1 VIGCV
6 GALEV
11 LAAMRAV
18 GLAPPVPMEVVVWRS
33 EEPYRFVQ
41 GRVGSLVYAGKLA
54 PGDLTPRDPGFD
66 VAAELASEPDRPR
79 RARGRSL
86 AILLELHIEQG
97 RRLEEAGIDIGV
109 VTAISGATRLRLTL
123 TGATDHSGATP
134 MRLRHDALC
143 AAAEVVLAAEQA
155 GMAEERPE
163 SVATAAI
170 LTAMPGAMNVIPG
183 QAELYLDV
191 RSTDIASVE
200 RMVQAISSAA
210 VSVGKRRGIAVE
222 IATLTRAA
230 PVNLDATLIARFE
243 ENARALGYSLI
254 PMASGAG
261 HDVQSVV
268 DTTRAGMIFVP
279 SRGGI
284 SHAPEE
290 YTAPDAI
297 LRGIRALAATW
308 IDSTMRGMS
317 ARSA

>member
-1 VIGCV
+1 
-6 GALEV
+6 
-11 LAAMRAV
+11 
-18 GLAPPVPMEVVVWRS
+18 MEVVVWRS

-41 GRVGSLVYAGKLA
+41 GRVGSLVYAGKLGVA
-54 PGDLTPRDPGFD
+54 DLTPRDPAFD
-66 VAAELASEPDRPR
+66 IAAALAEEPDHPR
-79 RARGRSL
+79 RAQGRNL
-86 AILLELHIEQG
+86 TTLLELHIEQG
-97 RRLEEAGIDIGV
+97 RRLEQAGIDIGV

-134 MRLRHDALC
+134 MSLRHDALC

-155 GMAEERPE
+155 GNAEQLPE

-170 LTAMPGAMNVIPG
+170 LTALPGAMNVIPG
-183 QAELYLDV
+183 RAELYLDI

-210 VSVGKRRGIAVE
+210 VTVGKRRDIAVE
-222 IATLTRAA
+222 IAPLTRAA
-230 PVNLDATLIARFE
+230 PVDLDVTLVAQIE
-243 ENARALGYSLI
+243 ESARALGYSMTR
-254 PMASGAG
+254 MASGAG
-261 HDVQSVV
+261 HDVQSVA
-268 DTTRAGMIFVP
+268 DLARTGMIFVP

-308 IDSTMRGMS
+308 IDTT
-317 ARSA
+317 ARKGTLCIPSPSVG